1 MQGYQLTFYT
11 QQSRRIGKLTVAE
24 WLLKEARELGFMG
37 ATMMTV
43 QAGFG
48 RNGKIYS
55 ASFIELAEQP
65 MEVTMALS
73 AEDSDR
79 LFAKITAEKVN
90 VFYTKI
96 PAEFG
101 VTGEE

>member
-11 QQSRRIGKLTVAE
+11 QQNRRVGQLTVAE
-24 WLLKEARELGFMG
+24 WLLHEARELGFTG
-37 ATMMTV
+37 ATMTAA

-48 RNGKIYS
+48 RDGKIY
-55 ASFIELAEQP
+55 AARFIELAEQP

-73 AEDSDR
+73 VENSAR
-79 LFAKITAEKVN
+79 LFARIKEEKVS
-90 VFYTKI
+90 VFYVKI
-96 PAEFG
+96 PVEFG